1 VTEKQNAFAREVEA
15 KLRAAGFRA
24 EGDYR
29 NEKLGYKIRE
39 SQLNKVPY
47 ALVVGEREAEAQNV
61 SPRRRGGEQLP
72 PMPIEAFIER
82 LRGEA
87 VNRTE

>member
-1 VTEKQNAFAREVEA
+1 M
-15 KLRAAGFRA
+15 
-24 EGDYR
+24 
-29 NEKLGYKIRE
+29 
-39 SQLNKVPY
+39 NKVPY
-47 ALVVGEREAEAQNV
+47 ALVVGEREAEVKMV

-72 PMPIEAFIER
+72 PMPVEAFVER